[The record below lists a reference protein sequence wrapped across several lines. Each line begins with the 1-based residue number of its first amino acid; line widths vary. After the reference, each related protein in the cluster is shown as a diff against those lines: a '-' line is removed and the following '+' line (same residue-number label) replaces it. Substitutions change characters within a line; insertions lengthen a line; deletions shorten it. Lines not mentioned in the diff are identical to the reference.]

1 MFNKFLIDKG
11 SKMKKIIISLVVFIF
26 AAIGCS
32 DQTSLISPEDP
43 TSTLKNLKLVELPK
57 PHGSLSVASTITR
70 QKYINGNNGGSFIEE
85 FVFQSISGDVTI
97 LSALVFPPNSFN
109 NGKTITQ
116 TFNTETA
123 SLEFG
128 PAMFFNIPV
137 TYTLT
142 VSGLDL
148 SGLNPETLHFVY
160 IAQDGTLTGVQ
171 YDSIS
176 INYGANSI
184 TVTNAQLNHFSR
196 YGFVN

>member
-1 MFNKFLIDKG
+1 M
-11 SKMKKIIISLVVFIF
+11 FIF

-43 TSTLKNLKLVELPK
+43 ISTLKNLKLVELPK
-57 PHGSLSVASTITR
+57 PHGSLSVSSTITK

-85 FVFQSISGDVTI
+85 FVYQSISGDVTI
-97 LSALVFPPNSFN
+97 LSALVFPPNSFS
-109 NGKTITQ
+109 NGKIITQ